1 MSDSVPGFKA
11 IKETEE
17 IQIWGSGPDNQH
29 RRYHGK
35 VDIKSTVTDT
45 GNTNNTTTLR
55 GGFLLGIK
63 DSDGMAYAYDVDAND
78 GTQVP
83 VGVLEK
89 HMSML
94 DRDGTVEDKFK
105 AILLGGLLSNPSS
118 DLVGFDKVAAA
129 ALLRRGFNF
138 MGVDPHGSAFLIH
151 PKRRD
156 FKAADYTVL
165 DADHGKQLIATA
177 ACNFTLP
184 SLATVGAGF
193 EVWLF
198 MAANANMIVTG
209 AADTIVYDDTTNG
222 KATTLTWSTASQK
235 MGASVLMRSDYDGAA
250 GTLSWYPL
258 MIQRTVV
265 AA

>member
-29 RRYHGK
+29 RRFHGK
-35 VDIKSTVTDT
+35 VDIKSTTVDA
-45 GNTNNTTTLR
+45 GNVPTTTLR

-63 DSDGMAYAYDVDAND
+63 DSDGLAYPYDPDGND
-78 GTQVP
+78 GTQMP

-118 DLVGFDKVAAA
+118 DLVGYDKVAAA
-129 ALLRRGFNF
+129 VLLRRGFKF
-138 MGVDPHGSAFLIH
+138 MGVSPHGSNFLVH
-151 PKRRD
+151 PKRRN
-156 FKAADYTVL
+156 FHAIDYTVL
-165 DADHGKQLIATA
+165 DADHGAQLVATA
-177 ACNFTLP
+177 AVNFTMP
-184 SLATVGAGF
+184 TLADVGPGF

-198 MAANANMIVTG
+198 QAANTNMIVT
-209 AADTIVYDDTTNG
+209 AAANTILYDDTAG
-222 KATTLTWSTASQK
+222 GPATTLTWSTANMK
-235 MGASVLMRSDYDGAA
+235 MGASVLMRADYASAGGALA
-250 GTLSWYPL
+250 WYPL
-258 MIQRTVV
+258 FIQRTVV